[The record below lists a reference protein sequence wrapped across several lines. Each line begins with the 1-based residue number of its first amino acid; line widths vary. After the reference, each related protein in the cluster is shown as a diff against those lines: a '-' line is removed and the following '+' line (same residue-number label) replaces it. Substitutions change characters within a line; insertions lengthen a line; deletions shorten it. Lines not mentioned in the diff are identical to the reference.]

1 MDVDIREK
9 TGKWEV
15 CTDGIC
21 YDKYDTK
28 TEAQE
33 IATRLKRIVGLMD
46 KLQAVVKEETTEWDE
61 ADKAMFREFYGA
73 STAEVLYL

>member
-1 MDVDIREK
+1 MDVDVREK
-9 TGKWEV
+9 KGKWEV

-21 YDKYDTK
+21 YNKYDTE

-33 IATRLKRIVGLMD
+33 IATRLRRIAGLMG
-46 KLQAVVKEETTEWDE
+46 KLQALVNEETTEWDE
-61 ADKAMFREFYGA
+61 ADKGMFREFYGA